1 MTPSTA
7 DANKKFFDEVVKRMR
22 VDQITNTVRNDQT
35 LVTLGSK
42 LFRKY
47 KKIPH
52 MVNEI
57 SQKLRILGKLLIK
70 INQEHPTLISIKD
83 IVMPE
88 SFPIVMQTVEDT
100 YLRTTNTSP
109 TTAIKIG
116 QHLMKCANILI
127 VQCIVDGNRNVRQK
141 LDDFITLYEKE
152 WSNIISTKARQIFL

>member
-7 DANKKFFDEVVKRMR
+7 DADKKYFDEVVKRMR

-83 IVMPE
+83 IVMHE
-88 SFPIVMQTVEDT
+88 SFPIVMQTVGDT

-116 QHLMKCANILI
+116 QHLMK
-127 VQCIVDGNRNVRQK
+127 
-141 LDDFITLYEKE
+141 
-152 WSNIISTKARQIFL
+152 